1 MRTEE
6 EMVNA
11 IDQYADMI
19 QKICFIHMKQQCDVD
34 DVFQTVFLKYAKA
47 PLFDTPEHEKAWL
60 IRVTI
65 NACKDVLKSWFR
77 QKADLKNDFENITL
91 NQDESYLRYNQISDV
106 MQAILKLP
114 DHYRNVIYLYYYE
127 GYQVNEIARILH
139 KKQNTIHTWLKRA
152 KAQLK
157 VILGGDYLE

>member
-114 DHYRNVIYLYYYE
+114 EHYRNVIYLYYYE

>member
-6 EMVNA
+6 EIVKA
-11 IDQYADMI
+11 IDKYADMI

-34 DVFQTVFLKYAKA
+34 DIFQTVFLKYAKA

-65 NACKDVLKSWFR
+65 NACKDMLKSWFHR
-77 QKADLKNDFENITL
+77 YADLKNNLEDFTH
-91 NQDESYLRYNQISDV
+91 NQDQSYLHYNQISDL

-114 DHYRNVIYLYYYE
+114 EHYRNVIYLYYYE
-127 GYQVNEIARILH
+127 GYQVNEIANILH
-139 KKQNTIHTWLKRA
+139 KNQNTIYTWLKRA
-152 KAQLK
+152 KEQLK
-157 VILGGDYLE
+157 TILGGDYLE